1 MDDRIIAAL
10 RTAMPAGTLRT
21 DSASR
26 VAAGYDNSRRQA
38 LPDVVA
44 VPSNAVEV
52 AAVVRAC
59 HDTLTPVV
67 ARGLGSAT
75 TGAAVPVLGGVVVSF
90 ERMNRIIAL
99 DAANRALVVEPGVL
113 NSEVQRAAGVAGFFW
128 APDPTSA
135 RYSTVG
141 GNLACNAGGPRAVK
155 YGTVRENVLGLRAVT
170 GTGDAIR
177 TGTSTTKGVVG
188 YDLTRLL
195 LGSEGTLALITEATL
210 KLTPLQSARATL
222 RAEYRDAASAARAVA
237 RIMAGGVTPCTLEF
251 MDGTALDLVRAFGE
265 VGVGEQ
271 AGALL
276 LVECDGDAQTVAA
289 ELSIVRALADT
300 DGVLDLNVAQDAA
313 AIETLWRCRRA
324 LSPAQR
330 KLKPHKI
337 NEDVAVPVS
346 RLPAL
351 VDGIADLGRKHRV
364 LIVSFGHAGNG
375 NLHVNLLGDPAD
387 LDRMHACLD
396 DLFALVLSLEGTLSG
411 EHGIGY
417 DKRGFLALEIAPN
430 ALALMQAIKR
440 QFDPRGI
447 LNPGKVFPDA
457 GN

>member
-1 MDDRIIAAL
+1 
-10 RTAMPAGTLRT
+10 MPAGALRT

-38 LPDVVA
+38 LPAAVA
-44 VPSNAVEV
+44 VPADAAEV
-52 AAVVRAC
+52 AALVRVC
-59 HDTLTPVV
+59 HDTRTPVV

-75 TGAAVPVLGGVVVSF
+75 TGAAVPVMGGVVISF
-90 ERMNRIIAL
+90 EQMNRIVAL
-99 DAANRALVVEPGVL
+99 DAANRTLVVEPGVL
-113 NSEVQRAAGVAGFFW
+113 NSEVQRAAAAAGFFW

-170 GTGDAIR
+170 GTGDTIS
-177 TGTSTTKGVVG
+177 TGTATTKGVVG

-210 KLTPLQSARATL
+210 KLTPLQSTRATL
-222 RAEYRDAASAARAVA
+222 RAEYRDAPSAARAVA

-251 MDGTALDLVRAFGE
+251 MDGTALDLVRAFE
-265 VGVGEQ
+265 DVGIGKQ

-276 LVECDGDAQTVAA
+276 LIECDGYPQTVAA
-289 ELSIVRALADT
+289 ELATLRGLADT

-313 AIETLWRCRRA
+313 AIESLWRCRRA

-346 RLPAL
+346 RLPEL
-351 VDGIADLGRKHRV
+351 VDGIAELGRKHRV

-375 NLHVNLLGDPAD
+375 NLHVNLLGDSTEMDA
-387 LDRMHACLD
+387 MHACLD
-396 DLFALVLSLEGTLSG
+396 ELFALVLELDGTLSG

-417 DKRGFLALEIAPN
+417 DKREFLTLEIAPA

-447 LNPGKVFPDA
+447 LNPGKVFPDSTGA
-457 GN
+457 DADL